1 MQLLFRRSG
10 DGHNRTI
17 TYNIMMYFY
26 MQCIQVVC
34 QSMDAAFHTVMS
46 KVPTVPL
53 PPTKRSTPLVSLL
66 SSAAFSDSQPGSSAA
81 DLGHSPH
88 ERSEDLGHVTPLT
101 GTVQS
106 PLEAEGGFGEGMTVS
121 GLLM

>member
-17 TYNIMMYFY
+17 TYNIVAYFC
-26 MQCIQVVC
+26 MQCIQAVC
-34 QSMDAAFHTVMS
+34 QSIDAAFHTVKS

-53 PPTKRSTPLVSLL
+53 PPTKASTPLVSSL
-66 SSAAFSDSQPGSSAA
+66 SSAASQPSGSQPGSAA
-81 DLGHSPH
+81 TDLSHSPH
-88 ERSEDLGHVTPLT
+88 KKSEDLGHVTPLT

-106 PLEAEGGFGEGMTVS
+106 PLEAERGFGEGMTVS
-121 GLLM
+121 GY